1 MKRKVISM
9 LLCATMAVS
18 MVGCGGGSGD
28 APASTPAE
36 SEEAAEKVD
45 TTAYIW
51 YNIIIKYRRWYH
63 G

>member
-36 SEEAAEKVD
+36 SEGGGRKFWRNRCA
-45 TTAYIW
+45 
-51 YNIIIKYRRWYH
+51 
-63 G
+63 GG

>member
-18 MVGCGGGSGD
+18 MVGCGGGSAD

-36 SEEAAEKVD
+36 SEGGGRKFWRNRCA
-45 TTAYIW
+45 
-51 YNIIIKYRRWYH
+51 
-63 G
+63 GG